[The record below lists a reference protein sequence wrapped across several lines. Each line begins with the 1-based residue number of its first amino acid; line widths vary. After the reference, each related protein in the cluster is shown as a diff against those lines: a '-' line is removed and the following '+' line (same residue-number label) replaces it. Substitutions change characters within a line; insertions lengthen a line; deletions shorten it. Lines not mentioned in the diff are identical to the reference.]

1 MIPVFIDTNIYEEIG
16 YNFDNKNPILQAFK
30 KLVDENEIKNVI
42 VSVIDGEI
50 KKHLGDRKVD
60 NIRAIKKHCKWINK
74 VINKE
79 IIDENLNK
87 EFKDY
92 EEFKKETKTEMI
104 KIDDINSQKILEKYF
119 AVEPPFENKKQ
130 FEFKDAFFVEAVLE
144 YIKKNL
150 YIRNVI
156 VTKDEGIIKAI
167 KKFGDTGVEVVKSI
181 QELTDFI
188 INYGSKRKEELK
200 EYIKKYNLKPL
211 IEKEYSVD
219 YCDIEEENI
228 EIDDIETYGVFD
240 IEILN
245 DLDSSV
251 MVACDIG
258 IALEGKFSCLD
269 YDNSYYS
276 SEEGEYLY
284 KSYINKNEL
293 MYVCTVVMDI
303 QKSKNG
309 YGNIIIRD
317 FPEIE
322 IDYEI
327 MNPREVIY

>member
-228 EIDDIETYGVFD
+228 EIDDIETYSVFD

>member
-16 YNFDNKNPILQAFK
+16 YNFDSKNPILQSFR

-50 KKHLGDRKVD
+50 KKHLESRKAD
-60 NIRAIKKHCKWINK
+60 NIRAIKKHCKWINEL
-74 VINKE
+74 INKE

-87 EFKDY
+87 EFNDY

-130 FEFKDAFFVEAVLE
+130 NEFKDAFFVEAVLE

-150 YIRNVI
+150 YIRNVVI
-156 VTKDEGIIKAI
+156 TKDEGIIKAI
-167 KKFGDTGVEVVKSI
+167 KKFGNTSVEVVRSI
-181 QELTDFI
+181 QELIDFI

-200 EYIKKYNLKPL
+200 KYIKEYNLKPL
-211 IEKEYSVD
+211 IEKEYSVG
-219 YCDIEEENI
+219 YYDIEEENI
-228 EIDDIETYGVFD
+228 EIDDIEIYGVFG

-251 MVACDIG
+251 MIACDIG
-258 IALEGKFSCLD
+258 VALEGKFSCLD

-276 SEEGEYLY
+276 SEEREYLY

-293 MYVCTVVMDI
+293 MYVCTTVMDI
-303 QKSKNG
+303 EKNNNG
-309 YGNIIIRD
+309 YGNIIIKD

-322 IDYEI
+322 IDYES
-327 MNPREVIY
+327 MNPKEIID

>member
-16 YNFDNKNPILQAFK
+16 YNFDNKNPILQAFR

-42 VSVIDGEI
+42 ISVIDGEI
-50 KKHLGDRKVD
+50 KKHLEDRKVD

-92 EEFKKETKTEMI
+92 EKFKEETKTEMI
-104 KIDDINSQKILEKYF
+104 RIDDINSQKILEKYF

-150 YIRNVI
+150 YIRNVV

-167 KKFGDTGVEVVKSI
+167 KKFGNTRVEVLKSI

-188 INYGSKRKEELK
+188 INYGSKRKEELR
-200 EYIKKYNLKPL
+200 EYIKEYNLKPL

-258 IALEGKFSCLD
+258 VALEGRFSCLD

-303 QKSKNG
+303 EKSKNG
-309 YGNIIIRD
+309 YGNIIIRN

-322 IDYEI
+322 IDYES
-327 MNPREVIY
+327 MNPKEIFD

>member
-16 YNFDNKNPILQAFK
+16 YNFDNKNPILQAFR

-42 VSVIDGEI
+42 ISVIDGEI
-50 KKHLGDRKVD
+50 KKHLEDRKVD

-74 VINKE
+74 VIKKE

-104 KIDDINSQKILEKYF
+104 RIDDINSQKILEKYF
-119 AVEPPFENKKQ
+119 AVEPPFEDKKQ

-150 YIRNVI
+150 YIRNVV

-167 KKFGDTGVEVVKSI
+167 KKFGNTRVEVLKSI

-200 EYIKKYNLKPL
+200 EYIKKYSLKPL

-228 EIDDIETYGVFD
+228 EIDDIETYGVFG

-258 IALEGKFSCLD
+258 VALEGRFSCLD

-303 QKSKNG
+303 EKSKNG

-322 IDYEI
+322 IDYES
-327 MNPREVIY
+327 MNPKEIFD